1 MNSPRHQMHPKES
14 IKVTSRNI
22 ISVIAR
28 EMEAAYFPGKNT
40 ELIIKAAQAKG
51 MMPNAEKFTTREFVM
66 GIRAFVGYALEQ
78 AFRSWCLSWWKAR
91 LCRMWLRG
99 GQPGGFQVEDAISV
113 CVAVAKKEQ
122 PYVQIRSR
130 PCPELPGW
138 LEG

>member
-1 MNSPRHQMHPKES
+1 MNSPRRPMHTKRPTN
-14 IKVTSRNI
+14 VTSRNI
-22 ISVIAR
+22 LDVIAR

-51 MMPNAEKFTTREFVM
+51 MMPKSEKFTTKEFVM

-99 GQPGGFQVEDAISV
+99 GQPGGFQVEDAIRV
-113 CVAVAKKEQ
+113 CIAVAMNEH
-122 PYVQIRSR
+122 PFVQIRSR
-130 PCPELPGW
+130 PRPELPGW